1 MAALLCT
8 FASLLL
14 TEPAQQSKCM
24 YRAFP
29 ATQSSI
35 TSDLISSRCVCAAA
49 DYCLTFDAWTQLAAP
64 RALFD
69 PSDPLP
75 KGAFTLALR
84 AQLFSFNRPR
94 TTKTLLMSNNNLMLE
109 TDGDSMRHQGAI
121 SSNSIDSIPS
131 PGLASG
137 GWHHVALSFDSATG
151 IVQGFFD
158 GKRTMN
164 MTGFK
169 TKETAVGTF
178 GPGAIDWFA
187 VNQMLYFSVE
197 SSGAVQST
205 STTDVCSVCLSGRS
219 GRCDIAR
226 VWEAWWGLR

>member
-1 MAALLCT
+1 MHV
-8 FASLLL
+8 
-14 TEPAQQSKCM
+14 
-24 YRAFP
+24 
-29 ATQSSI
+29 
-35 TSDLISSRCVCAAA
+35 SDLIRSDSNCVCAAA
-49 DYCLTFDAWTQLAAP
+49 DYCLAFDAWTQLAAP
-64 RALFD
+64 RSLFD

-75 KGAFTLALR
+75 KGAFTVALR

-94 TTKTLLMSNNNLMLE
+94 TTKNLLMSNNKLNLE
-109 TDGDSMRHQGAI
+109 ADSEFMRHQGSI
-121 SSNSIDSIPS
+121 SSKSYDSIPS

-197 SSGAVQST
+197 NTTGAVQST
-205 STTDVCSVCLSGRS
+205 STTDLCNMCMSGCS
-219 GRCDIAR
+219 GRCDIER
-226 VWEAWWGLR
+226 FWEAWWGLR